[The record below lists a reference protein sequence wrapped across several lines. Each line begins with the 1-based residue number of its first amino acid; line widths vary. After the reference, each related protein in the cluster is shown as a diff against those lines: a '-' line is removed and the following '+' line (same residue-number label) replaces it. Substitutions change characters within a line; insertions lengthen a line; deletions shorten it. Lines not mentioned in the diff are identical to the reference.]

1 MQVTE
6 VITPQDKKAFLELPL
21 KIYRDDS
28 NWIRPLDSDIESV
41 FDTAKNKFFRH
52 GECTRWIVKDDSGNT
67 IGRVAAFIDKKT
79 ATKNNEQPTGGMGFF
94 ESVNNQEVA
103 FLLFDT
109 AKKWLQQ
116 KGM

>member
-41 FDTAKNKFFRH
+41 FDTAKTSFSDMANVLD
-52 GECTRWIVKDDSGNT
+52 G
-67 IGRVAAFIDKKT
+67 
-79 ATKNNEQPTGGMGFF
+79 
-94 ESVNNQEVA
+94 
-103 FLLFDT
+103 L
-109 AKKWLQQ
+109 
-116 KGM
+116 